1 MGGKL
6 TVKAIEAMK
15 APGLYADG
23 GCLYLRIGPGG
34 ARSWSFRA
42 VIGGKRRELGLGPAD
57 CLSLAQARAKAA
69 AFREVVKKGGDPD
82 APRRAERAART
93 AAREAEARAALTFMA
108 AAERLHAHLVPGW
121 KNAKHGQQWLSSVKV
136 HAAPFG
142 GKALDAVTRE
152 DVKAAL
158 EAIWTRKPAT
168 AVRVRQRLR
177 AVFEWARGEGL
188 FAGANPVDGL
198 STALP
203 KIRSEPGH
211 HAAMPWRDVPAF
223 WTQLDAREGVSA
235 ACLQFLILT
244 AARSGEA
251 RGARWDEIDLAG
263 RVWNVPAARMK
274 AGKAHRVPLSAEALD
289 VLASVRGL
297 DPALCFPAP
306 RRGADG
312 AGRVLADVTF
322 AALCGRIGAEGHTT
336 HGFRSSFRDWCS
348 EAAKADPELAEAAL
362 AHSTGNAVTR
372 AYARSDLFDR
382 RRALMD
388 SWSRFCAKKTGQVI
402 ALNRA

>member
-1 MGGKL
+1 
-6 TVKAIEAMK
+6 
-15 APGLYADG
+15 
-23 GCLYLRIGPGG
+23 
-34 ARSWSFRA
+34 
-42 VIGGKRRELGLGPAD
+42 
-57 CLSLAQARAKAA
+57 
-69 AFREVVKKGGDPD
+69 
-82 APRRAERAART
+82 
-93 AAREAEARAALTFMA
+93 LTFLN
-108 AAERLHAHLVPGW
+108 AAERLHAHLLPSW
-121 KNAKHGQQWLSSVKV
+121 KNAKHASQWLATLKLY
-136 HAAPFG
+136 AAPFE

-158 EAIWTRKPAT
+158 EPIWSAKPAT
-168 AVRVRQRLR
+168 AVRVRQRIR
-177 AVFEWARGEGL
+177 SVFEWARGEGL

-203 KIRSEPGH
+203 KIRAARGH

-223 WTQLDAREGVSA
+223 WTQLGERDGVAA
-235 ACLQFLILT
+235 ACLRFIILT

-263 RVWNVPAARMK
+263 RVWNLPAARMK
-274 AGKAHRVPLSAEALD
+274 SAKAHRVPLSPDALD
-289 VLASVRGL
+289 VLAKVREM
-297 DPALCFPAP
+297 DPVLVFPAP

-312 AGRVLADVTF
+312 AGRQLSDVTF

-362 AHSTGNAVTR
+362 GHSTGNAVTR

-382 RRALMD
+382 RRELMD
-388 SWSRFCAKKTGQVI
+388 SWARFCAGKSGQVVTF
-402 ALNRA
+402 ARPENRVSIP